1 MIYVV
6 KIYSKVLFVAQNSH
20 GTIPLDFMATLAGIG
35 NRRID
40 LEGMA
45 EADGRNCG
53 LKVRQHF

>member
-1 MIYVV
+1 
-6 KIYSKVLFVAQNSH
+6 
-20 GTIPLDFMATLAGIG
+20 MATLAGIG

-53 LKVRQHF
+53 LKYVSTFSLVNDVIYLSQAAP

>member
-20 GTIPLDFMATLAGIG
+20 GTIPFDFMATLAGIG

-40 LEGMA
+40 LER
-45 EADGRNCG
+45 DGGSGREK
-53 LKVRQHF
+53 LWVKVRQHF